1 MKSCLRL
8 GFRRGAYS
16 AERKAYGSERKAEMK
31 RLRSCLRPTGAYAPE
46 GDVESEKGKPE
57 KRRVIKEVE

>member
-1 MKSCLRL
+1 
-8 GFRRGAYS
+8 
-16 AERKAYGSERKAEMK
+16 MK
-31 RLRSCLRPTGAYAPE
+31 RLRSCLRPRGAYAPE